1 MDAVHPDWITK
12 KALDILAGIEI
23 GIIGGVVMV
32 LWLALSAPLIGSSWW
47 SVLNLFASHSYGV
60 RLVREGPGMVTISGI
75 AIQLA
80 AAGAVG
86 AITGFLAPT
95 GRLFG
100 LAVTVTWYLLC
111 YGFFWKRYAPLV
123 PVFGPQPLLAIAFFL
138 YGSVLGWHPDF
149 AARLY
154 EPEGGRTAPPQ

>member
-1 MDAVHPDWITK
+1 MDAAQPDWIAK

-23 GIIGGVVMV
+23 GIIGGVVML
-32 LWLALSAPLIGSSWW
+32 LWLALSAPLTGNSWW
-47 SVLNLFASHSYGV
+47 SILNLFASHSYGV
-60 RLVREGPGMVTISGI
+60 RLVRGGPGMVTVSGI
-75 AIQLA
+75 AVQLA

-86 AITGFLAPT
+86 AITGFLVPS

-100 LAVTVTWYLLC
+100 LAVTVTWYVFC

-123 PVFGPQPLLAIAFFL
+123 LVYGPQPLLAIAFFL
-138 YGSVLGWHPDF
+138 YGSVLGWHPHF

-154 EPEGGRTAPPQ
+154 TRPQDRP